1 MRVQVS
7 QVSMTV
13 FLTLC
18 LSTWDV
24 QQPLQRVEW
33 CLCKG
38 LSWHALHVGAGIEL
52 SRMCRL
58 SASPAEQLLD
68 NDGSSDAVSSPA
80 ISIFVMR
87 DNPRQFFV
95 RQPLP
100 STASAQSASPAPR
113 KQPEE
118 APSEGGT
125 KEGSHPQP
133 EGQCSPLYGVSSVY
147 SDHMHRIC
155 Q

>member
-1 MRVQVS
+1 M
-7 QVSMTV
+7 
-13 FLTLC
+13 
-18 LSTWDV
+18 
-24 QQPLQRVEW
+24 QQMWAQ
-33 CLCKG
+33 
-38 LSWHALHVGAGIEL
+38 AGEL

-68 NDGSSDAVSSPA
+68 SDGSSDVVSSPA
-80 ISIFVMR
+80 TSIFVMR

-100 STASAQSASPAPR
+100 STASAQSASPAPS

-125 KEGSHPQP
+125 KESSHPQP
-133 EGQCSPLYGVSSVY
+133 EGQCSPLCWDFMFS
-147 SDHMHRIC
+147 SDHRQYLC